1 MSAAAAQVAA
11 LYEEEQTDVATLT
24 ESDRPGEKL
33 FRRLGAEQRNN

>member
-24 ESDRPGEKL
+24 ESDRPGRKA
-33 FRRLGAEQRNN
+33 FPAFGR